1 MCSSDL
7 LDQSLAQ
14 LESGQ
19 GDFGRLLRDSGQ
31 YDQLLAGVRDL
42 HKSVATLGGGPL
54 LESEAQYAGWNQK
67 LAGWIRS
74 VDELNTNPM
83 LLTPAVYEKLD
94 GQAREL
100 RDTLR
105 EFRENPRKFL
115 WVKIF

>member
-1 MCSSDL
+1 
-7 LDQSLAQ
+7 
-14 LESGQ
+14 
-19 GDFGRLLRDSGQ
+19 
-31 YDQLLAGVRDL
+31 
-42 HKSVATLGGGPL
+42 LGGGPL